1 VAPEVMFG
9 RLLLAAVCSG
19 LIGYERAAAMRAAGL
34 RTHVLVGVGAAVF
47 TLVSIDG
54 FGGPDPSR
62 VAAQIV
68 SGVGFL
74 GAGAIFK
81 DGQLVRGLTTA
92 AGLWIAASLGM
103 AAGSGSYMLAVLGTT
118 VTLVTLIG
126 LRAAE
131 AGIRRRRTKVQ
142 RRLEVYVGDTAKL
155 DKLLDFVQRIDP
167 TTEQID
173 FTRDGDAGGVLVI
186 ACDEDQLARVADMV
200 AAHKSVSR
208 VKELSPLHWRQR
220 PRRFPSPGHPDHR

>member
-1 VAPEVMFG
+1 MAPEVMFG

-19 LIGYERAAAMRAAGL
+19 LIGYERATAMRSAGL

-47 TLVSIDG
+47 TLVSIDA

-103 AAGSGSYMLAVLGTT
+103 AAGTGSYMLAALGTT
-118 VTLVTLIG
+118 VTLGTLIG

-142 RRLEVYVGDTAKL
+142 RRLEVHVRDAAKL

-173 FTRDGDAGGVLVI
+173 FTRDGESGGVLVI
-186 ACDEDQLARVADMV
+186 ACDDEQLARDADMI
-200 AAHKSVSR
+200 AAHKLVTK
-208 VKELSPLHWRQR
+208 VEELSAIHWRQR
-220 PRRFPSPGHPDHR
+220 PRRLPSPDRPDRQ

>member
-19 LIGYERAAAMRAAGL
+19 LIGYERAVAMRAAGL

-103 AAGSGSYMLAVLGTT
+103 AAGSGSYMLAALGTT

-131 AGIRRRRTKVQ
+131 AAIRRRKAKVQ
-142 RRLEVYVGDTAKL
+142 RRLEVYVGDNAKL

-173 FTRDGDAGGVLVI
+173 FTRHGDGGVLII

-200 AAHKSVSR
+200 AAHKSVTK
-208 VKELSPLHWRQR
+208 VQELSPLHWRQR
-220 PRRFPSPGHPDHR
+220 PRRFPSPDHPDRQ